1 MARQT
6 ASVLWKIS
14 SAAIHVTAAAATVA
28 HPHAWPWALGAVA
41 ANHATITAAGLW
53 PRSTLLGPNWTRLP
67 TAAAAERSVA
77 VSIDDGPDP
86 AVTPH
91 VLDILDRHG
100 AQATFFCIG
109 RRVVEHRELAREIVR
124 RGHSIENHS
133 FGHPNYFSLLGPRAM
148 AAQVGAAQEAIATI
162 TGYTPRFFRAPAGL
176 RNPFLDPVLRRFEL
190 QLASWTRRG
199 FDTVTSDAG
208 LVLQRLVH
216 GLAGGDILLLHDG
229 NAARD
234 ARGAPVIYEV
244 LPRLLDELAA
254 RELTPVTLN
263 AALRSSANAS
273 MRSPS

>member
-1 MARQT
+1 MARET
-6 ASVLWKIS
+6 STMLWKIS

-28 HPHAWPWALGAVA
+28 YPHAWPWALGAVA
-41 ANHATITAAGLW
+41 ANHATLTAAGLW
-53 PRSTLLGPNWTRLP
+53 PRSTLLGSNWTRLP

-86 AVTPH
+86 AVTPR
-91 VLDILDRHG
+91 VLDILEHHG

-109 RRVVEHRELAREIVR
+109 RRVLEHRDLAQEIIR
-124 RGHSIENHS
+124 RGHTIENHS

-148 AAQVGAAQEAIATI
+148 AAQVSAAQEAIAMV
-162 TGYTPRFFRAPAGL
+162 TGHTPRFFRAPAGL
-176 RNPFLDPVLRRFEL
+176 RNPFLDAVLRRLDL
-190 QLASWTRRG
+190 QLTSWTRRG
-199 FDTVTSDAG
+199 FDTVTSDAR
-208 LVLQRLVH
+208 LVLQRLAH
-216 GLAGGDILLLHDG
+216 GLGGGDILVLHDG

-263 AALRSSANAS
+263 AAWRSSANAS